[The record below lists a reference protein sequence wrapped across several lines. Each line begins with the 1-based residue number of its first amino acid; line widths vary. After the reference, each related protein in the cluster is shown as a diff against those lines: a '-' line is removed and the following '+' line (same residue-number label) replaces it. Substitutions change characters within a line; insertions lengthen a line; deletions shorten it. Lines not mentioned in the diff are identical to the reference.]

1 MKKAKAGRVGLGV
14 GLPCSK
20 GSCKVLSG
28 VAVNLAFITKSRG
41 WSCKAVGKRCPKHRD
56 HQDNDPKAE
65 TNLESRM
72 E

>member
-20 GSCKVLSG
+20 GSGKVLSG
-28 VAVNLAFITKSRG
+28 VAVNLAFITKCRG
-41 WSCKAVGKRCPKHRD
+41 WSCSCPKHRD
-56 HQDNDPKAE
+56 HQDNDSKAE